1 MAQLCK
7 EAAGRRRSAIGPKN
21 DRLLYGPGRSRQTS
35 GPLRRGPKSERPIR
49 CAAIRGGD
57 PCEQSMVPP
66 PVQPD
71 RAEQCVLLS
80 RYAVRRRP
88 DLAVAS
94 TLPETET
101 EGDEMA
107 PRGLTAA
114 SWD

>member
-1 MAQLCK
+1 MASPLQ
-7 EAAGRRRSAIGPKN
+7 
-21 DRLLYGPGRSRQTS
+21 RSRREAMFGHRSEKRPTLVWP
-35 GPLRRGPKSERPIR
+35 GPFASDVGAVKKGTESERPIR

-57 PCEQSMVPP
+57 PCDQSTVPP
-66 PVQPD
+66 PVQPE

-101 EGDEMA
+101 EGVEMA

>member
-1 MAQLCK
+1 MAHLCK
-7 EAAGRRRSAIGPKN
+7 EAAGGRCSAIGPKN
-21 DRLLYGPGRSRQTS
+21 DRLLVWPGPFASDVGAVKKGTEVRATD
-35 GPLRRGPKSERPIR
+35 PLR
-49 CAAIRGGD
+49 GD
-57 PCEQSMVPP
+57 PRRRSVRSKHGSP
-66 PVQPD
+66 PVQPE

-101 EGDEMA
+101 EGVEMA